1 MSLTMLAQND
11 IFTVPVLGA
20 GLVITWVLLLFLF
33 LRQRKELATLHEALR
48 GTTGERLEPLLND
61 HLRSKERLERA
72 YSDLSSRLASM
83 ESWSRGAV
91 CGVGLVRY
99 DAFGDSG
106 GMQSFVLALQS
117 EEGDGVVLTSI
128 VGRDQIR
135 LYGKEVIGG
144 RCRVELTGEEQ
155 EALKLARRRRAA
167 SRE

>member
-1 MSLTMLAQND
+1 MLAQND
-11 IFTVPVLGA
+11 IFTVPILGTVI
-20 GLVITWVLLLFLF
+20 VITWILLVFLF
-33 LRQRKELATLHEALR
+33 FNQRKELSAIREALR
-48 GTTGERLEPLLND
+48 GTSGEKLEPLLMD
-61 HLRSKERLERA
+61 HLRSKERLEHA

-99 DAFGDSG
+99 DAFGDAG

-135 LYGKEVIGG
+135 LYGKEVTGG
-144 RCRVELTGEEQ
+144 RCRVELTPEEQ
-155 EALKLARRRRAA
+155 EALKLARRRGV